1 MVSRQNLRLIANPSS
16 VRIYRPKQVA
26 SSLIPNSAELEC
38 KQEGSFC
45 LWKPHKYEKILTV
58 LFLLTIPLSNPWVR
72 GDGVGYYAY
81 ARALLIEHRLDFQ
94 KDWKHGNES
103 FAMGRLDARGNV
115 SPNEYTS
122 TGHIAN
128 LWAIGPSLLWLPFL
142 FVTHMGVL
150 LCDHLGAH
158 IAADGFSTPYVVTMA
173 IATAFYGFLGLWL
186 SFTLARKYFAARWAF
201 LATIGIWW
209 ASSLPVYMYFNPSW
223 SHAHSAFA
231 VALFLWYW
239 NRTRG
244 DRTILQWILLGALS
258 GFIVDVYYPNGTL
271 LVIPL
276 LEGVVGYWDGFKSPS
291 YAGAAMAR
299 LFLRHWFYLGAFV
312 VALLPTL
319 ITRQIIFG
327 SPLHTGYPAV
337 GDWAWKSP
345 ALWNV
350 LFSSDHGVLSWTP
363 ILILA
368 LIGLLLFRR
377 ADKAFAT
384 YSFIAFLAF
393 YVVISVHPNWD
404 GMSSFGNRFFVSL
417 TPLFILGLA
426 AFFDWV
432 ARTSQEHR
440 AAIVA
445 TIVTAFL
452 IVWNLGLVFQWGVH
466 LIPARGPISW
476 RDAAYNQVAVVP
488 VKVGRTLANYLT
500 QRRQLM
506 RHIEEEDVKHF
517 KSQPAEGSQ

>member
-1 MVSRQNLRLIANPSS
+1 MASALTANR
-16 VRIYRPKQVA
+16 V
-26 SSLIPNSAELEC
+26 ELGN
-38 KQEGSFC
+38 KQERALS
-45 LWKPHKYEKILTV
+45 LWKLHKSEKILLV
-58 LFLLTIPLSNPWVR
+58 LFLLTVPLSNPWVR

-81 ARALLIEHRLDFQ
+81 VRAVLIEHNLDFQ

-115 SPNEYTS
+115 LPDEYTP

-128 LWAIGPSLLWLPFL
+128 LWAIGPSLLWFPFL

-150 LCDHLGAH
+150 LCDRFGAH

-173 IATAFYGFLGLWL
+173 FATAFYGFLGLWL
-186 SFTLARKYFAARWAF
+186 SFTLARKYFAERWAF

-244 DRTILQWILLGALS
+244 ERTIVQWILLGLLS
-258 GFIVDVYYPNGTL
+258 GFIVDVYYPNGAL

-276 LEGVVGYWDGFKSPS
+276 LEGIVGYWDDFKSPA
-291 YAGAAMAR
+291 YGGAAMAR
-299 LFLRHWFYLGAFV
+299 LFFRHLIYVSAFV
-312 VALLPTL
+312 MALLPTM

-327 SPLHTGYPAV
+327 SSTHTGYAPV
-337 GDWAWKSP
+337 GGWAWKSP
-345 ALWNV
+345 AFFNV
-350 LFSSDHGVLSWTP
+350 LFSSDHGMLSWTP

-377 ADKAFAT
+377 TDETFGT
-384 YSFIAFLAF
+384 YAIVAFLLF
-393 YVVISVHPNWD
+393 YFVVSVHPDWD

-426 AFFDWV
+426 AFFDCLAGVW
-432 ARTSQEHR
+432 REQR
-440 AAIVA
+440 AAIAA
-445 TIVTAFL
+445 TVVTALL

-488 VKVGRTLANYLT
+488 VEATHTLKSYLT
-500 QRRQLM
+500 RRKQLM
-506 RHIEEEDVKHF
+506 HHIEEEDVQHI
-517 KSQPAEGSQ
+517 KSGQPAASEPSR